1 MIKAAAEQG
10 ITVPQLAEKYIN
22 AFMEDTAAINIEPA
36 TLHPRATEN
45 ITEIIKF
52 VQGLVEK
59 GYFEL
64 RQGLIYG
71 PFIPVYGIG
80 GIVYYL
86 YFRFAK
92 PKDKLEVFFLSMILR
107 WNYRISSFLYPR
119 SSFWNDFM
127 GLFLF
132 KI

>member
-1 MIKAAAEQG
+1 MEQDKKQVAWREFCKIFWVFILG
-10 ITVPQLAEKYIN
+10 SFLGFLY
-22 AFMEDTAAINIEPA
+22 
-36 TLHPRATEN
+36 EN
-45 ITEIIKF
+45 I
-52 VQGLVEK
+52 LVIFQK